1 MPRPAPYRRRLIES
15 PMKKTVSTTLAFTL
29 LATAAFAA
37 APDFKAEPKW
47 SKPAKGQ
54 DAIGNLHGD
63 VAVAANGE
71 VFVSCVSGPN
81 AGVQVFDAAGNYLR
95 NVPGAPND
103 FHGFVIH
110 KNKEGEFIYGSR
122 LSGQSILKMKLDG
135 TVVLTIDAA
144 KGVPDKFKRKGRG
157 KNAKPALRLTAVD
170 VAPNGDIFAT
180 DGYANGYVHRFDR
193 KGKYLASFGG
203 RGRAP
208 YNFSTLHKICI
219 DTRFS
224 PPRILG
230 CDRENLR
237 VVHMSLDGDFL
248 GVVANDLMFPA
259 AIVVQGDLAA
269 VGEIGGRVA
278 LLDKRGNVVK
288 KIGYNDVQS
297 ERKNNKTPPKL
308 WRPGIV
314 TAPHGVDFN
323 AAGDLF
329 VAEYSVFGR
338 IHRFNRAK

>member
-1 MPRPAPYRRRLIES
+1 
-15 PMKKTVSTTLAFTL
+15 MKKIITTILISIWV
-29 LATAAFAA
+29 ATAAYSAVPEFTAV
-37 APDFKAEPKW
+37 PKW

-54 DAIGNLHGD
+54 ESIGNLHGD

-71 VFVSCVSGPN
+71 VYVSCTGGPN
-81 AGVQVFDAAGNYLR
+81 AGVQVFDASGNYLR
-95 NVPGAPND
+95 NVKGAPRD

-110 KNKEGEFIYGSR
+110 NNKEGEYIYGAS
-122 LSGQSILKMKLDG
+122 LGGQKILKMKLDG
-135 TVVLTIDAA
+135 SVVLTIDAA
-144 KGVPDKFKRKGRG
+144 KSVPDKYKRKGRG

-170 VAPNGDIFAT
+170 VAPSGDIFAT

-193 KGKYLASFGG
+193 KGKYLLSFGG

-237 VVHMSLDGDFL
+237 VVHMSLDGEFL
-248 GVVANDLMFPA
+248 GVVANDLLFPA
-259 AIVVQGDLAA
+259 AAVVEGDLAA
-269 VGEIGGRVA
+269 IGEIGGRIA
-278 LLDKRGNVVK
+278 LLDKAGNVVK
-288 KIGYNDVQS
+288 KIGYNEVVS

-308 WRPGIV
+308 WRAGVV

-323 AAGDLF
+323 AEGDLF
-329 VAEYSVFGR
+329 VAEYSIYGR
-338 IHRFNRAK
+338 VHRFNQAK